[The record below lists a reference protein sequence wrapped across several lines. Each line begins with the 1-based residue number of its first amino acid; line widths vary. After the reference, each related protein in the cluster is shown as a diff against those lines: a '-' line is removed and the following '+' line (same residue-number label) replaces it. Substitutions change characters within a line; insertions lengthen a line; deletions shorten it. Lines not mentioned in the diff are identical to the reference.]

1 MFRYIAAGLLFVIGF
16 FEIALA
22 LNKRLREEIIKN
34 SPLPL
39 SPNAPWFFFLAAL
52 SAFGI
57 GLGILFSGR
66 LF

>member
-1 MFRYIAAGLLFVIGF
+1 MFRYIAAGLLIVIGF
-16 FEIALA
+16 FEIVLA
-22 LNKRLREEIIKN
+22 LNRSLREEVVKN

-57 GLGILFSGR
+57 ALGILFSGR